1 MEADETPYF
10 FTIPRLPADQKGP
23 SEAKDGPGQSSAGAE
38 SQMIGP
44 SPGRGF
50 WLPHGKCPRSLRPSA
65 PRSWKEVCPRLH
77 SEDRHCKKALV
88 TWDARAQL

>member
-44 SPGRGF
+44 SPGRGVLAPAQQMPSEPPPQRPALLEGS
-50 WLPHGKCPRSLRPSA
+50 LPETP
-65 PRSWKEVCPRLH
+65 
-77 SEDRHCKKALV
+77 
-88 TWDARAQL
+88 Q